1 MDVPEGAQEQME
13 LLYGRE
19 AWTLLHAWIGEGAV
33 LAVVAVAGDGV
44 FDQEADAFNVD
55 GVRLDYLQLTE
66 EEEGGAWSSSVDA
79 SAELG
84 DVFGEL
90 VHAFEHHERSG
101 TEPLES

>member
-33 LAVVAVAGDGV
+33 LAVVAVAADGV
-44 FDQEADAFNVD
+44 FDQEEDAFNVD

-66 EEEGGAWSSSVDA
+66 EEDGAWSSSVDA

-90 VHAFEHHERSG
+90 VHAFEHREHSG
-101 TEPLES
+101 SEPLES

>member
-1 MDVPEGAQEQME
+1 MDVPEGAREQME
-13 LLYGRE
+13 RLYANE

-33 LAVVAVAGDGV
+33 LAVVAVAADGV
-44 FDQEADAFNVD
+44 FDQEADAFDVD
-55 GVRLDYLQLTE
+55 GVRIDYLQLTR
-66 EEEGGAWSSSVDA
+66 EEGAGWTSSVDA

-90 VHAFEHHERSG
+90 VHAFEERDTAG